1 MREKSMIGMSTP
13 LIQVQQ
19 KKKKGKKEKEAVKA
33 NRKKEELKI
42 GYTSDNANLSSTKF
56 RF

>member
-42 GYTSDNANLSSTKF
+42 GYTPDNDNLSSTKF